1 MIYMLYII
9 FFFLMIRRPPRST
22 LFPYTTLFRSVFN
35 KVPIR
40 LTVWS
45 ASYDTAVV
53 ARCGIEDRDKCPLA
67 PSRELGVRYP
77 SCHVLAFVLRESNSP
92 LDSRCHVSGARPPK
106 SPAEAADSHSAV
118 PSHREVAVRTAP
130 GFCWLIRAHEP
141 KAKSNIY
148 RYSPPIADSALSAP
162 GSIRSTDRV
171 GPSSKP
177 EKTTTDRPVPALHSA
192 GSAPGSGDL
201 LLD

>member
-1 MIYMLYII
+1 
-9 FFFLMIRRPPRST
+9 
-22 LFPYTTLFRSVFN
+22 
-35 KVPIR
+35 
-40 LTVWS
+40 
-45 ASYDTAVV
+45 
-53 ARCGIEDRDKCPLA
+53 
-67 PSRELGVRYP
+67 
-77 SCHVLAFVLRESNSP
+77 
-92 LDSRCHVSGARPPK
+92 
-106 SPAEAADSHSAV
+106 
-118 PSHREVAVRTAP
+118 
-130 GFCWLIRAHEP
+130 EP

-201 LLD
+201 LLSARGRSSSDTARSARSTTGSRCGSRSPATPVVRTPPREPVVDRADRAVSLLDLPRAD

>member
-1 MIYMLYII
+1 MQQARKKGHGRTPANN
-9 FFFLMIRRPPRST
+9 FFFSSRRRHT
-22 LFPYTTLFRSVFN
+22 
-35 KVPIR
+35 R
-40 LTVWS
+40 LVSDWS
-45 ASYDTAVV
+45 SDV
-53 ARCGIEDRDKCPLA
+53 CSSDL
-67 PSRELGVRYP
+67 
-77 SCHVLAFVLRESNSP
+77 
-92 LDSRCHVSGARPPK
+92 K

-192 GSAPGSGDL
+192 GSAPGS
-201 LLD
+201 

>member
-1 MIYMLYII
+1 
-9 FFFLMIRRPPRST
+9 MIRRPPRST
-22 LFPYTTLFRSVFN
+22 LFPYTTLFRS
-35 KVPIR
+35 
-40 LTVWS
+40 
-45 ASYDTAVV
+45 
-53 ARCGIEDRDKCPLA
+53 
-67 PSRELGVRYP
+67 
-77 SCHVLAFVLRESNSP
+77 SNSP
-92 LDSRCHVSGARPPK
+92 LDSRCHGSGARPPK

-177 EKTTTDRPVPALHSA
+177 EKTTTDRPEDGPTRSVDRME
-192 GSAPGSGDL
+192 PGAE
-201 LLD
+201 

>member
-1 MIYMLYII
+1 
-9 FFFLMIRRPPRST
+9 
-22 LFPYTTLFRSVFN
+22 
-35 KVPIR
+35 
-40 LTVWS
+40 
-45 ASYDTAVV
+45 
-53 ARCGIEDRDKCPLA
+53 
-67 PSRELGVRYP
+67 

-92 LDSRCHVSGARPPK
+92 LDSRCHGSGARPPK

-177 EKTTTDRPVPALHSA
+177 EKTTTDRRSEERRVGKECRARRWQYS
-192 GSAPGSGDL
+192 
-201 LLD
+201 